1 MGAALPRK
9 EPPSFMAGSSQV
21 YVAGGFMGTPS
32 LPDFLIK
39 WALAALAVTGG
50 VLLMQ
55 HLGYIIKI

>member
-1 MGAALPRK
+1 MEIYLWVSMVMYTLLAVLWA
-9 EPPSFMAGSSQV
+9 PS
-21 YVAGGFMGTPS
+21 S

-55 HLGYIIKI
+55 HLGYIIKL

>member
-1 MGAALPRK
+1 MEIYLWVSMVMFTLLAVIWT
-9 EPPSFMAGSSQV
+9 SS
-21 YVAGGFMGTPS
+21 S
-32 LPDFLIK
+32 LPNFLIK